1 MGINFKVQKDFG
13 GFLLDNLAFLHTSFC
28 KISSLLHFSNF
39 LSSMNVYVV
48 LMYDISCTCTYM
60 QDILNEEMP
69 ELEEFKP
76 PQPQSS
82 DISIELQIPAGL
94 TEVRWEIRPFSYL
107 SIYKIPLHI
116 MLLHKIRCI
125 IIQQ

>member
-1 MGINFKVQKDFG
+1 
-13 GFLLDNLAFLHTSFC
+13 
-28 KISSLLHFSNF
+28 
-39 LSSMNVYVV
+39 
-48 LMYDISCTCTYM
+48 MYDISCTCMYM

-94 TEVRWEIRPFSYL
+94 TEVRWEIRTFSYL